1 MKKVFY
7 LVIAVL
13 LVGGLD
19 ASVSAQKKKP
29 VKRNQPVKTQVTP
42 KPAVTSVMI
51 IAKTKVSNQRSNVSQ
66 FVDVLGPIAQGI
78 ENIDAEAKTKR
89 LSRETLAKN
98 DDNKKKVV
106 AAIRNLRTGIVN
118 LETEFR
124 TKPDLR
130 RFLVNI
136 QGVSD
141 LCASAEDSALAGK
154 FVAAKDPLRTISRKL
169 TDTLAMMP

>member
-1 MKKVFY
+1 MKTIYYF
-7 LVIAVL
+7 LLAAF
-13 LVGGLD
+13 LVGGLGSSAD
-19 ASVSAQKKKP
+19 AQKKKP
-29 VKRNQPVKTQVTP
+29 VKRNTTAKTQVTP

-51 IAKTKVSNQRSNVSQ
+51 IAKTKVSNQRSNVTQ

-89 LSRETLAKN
+89 LSRETMAKN
-98 DDNKKKVV
+98 EANKKKVV

-124 TKPDLR
+124 TKPDLK

-141 LCASAEDSALAGK
+141 LCADAEDSALAGK
-154 FVAAKDPLRTISRKL
+154 FVAAKDPLRTVGRKL
-169 TDTLAMMP
+169 TETLAVMP